1 MVAFGT
7 TSVSD
12 VTQQPIRFL
21 LSDMDGTLLLPDHTL
36 SQRTIEAVRALREAG
51 VLFSLA
57 TGRPPKAML
66 QQIEALG
73 VDLPTAAFNGGT
85 IVNPDGSVL
94 VAHYLSATVAL
105 TALTL
110 FADQPDIE
118 VWVFSGGDWLL
129 KDPYGPMV
137 PREQHGLGYPPVVVE
152 TFEPCLARIDKI
164 VAASNNAELLIELE
178 AQLLPMVEGQ
188 AQVSRSQPVYL
199 DVTAMKANKGE
210 ALATLA
216 EFLGVP
222 LERTAA
228 LGDGG
233 NDPAMFHR
241 AGLSIVMGQAE
252 EAVKRQAD
260 VVTGANTEDGAAQ
273 AIEQYI
279 LKR

>member
-1 MVAFGT
+1 M
-7 TSVSD
+7 SD
-12 VTQQPIRFL
+12 ETQQPIGFL
-21 LSDMDGTLLLPDHTL
+21 LSDMDGTLLLPDHSL
-36 SQRTIEAVRALREAG
+36 SQRTIETVRSLREAG

-85 IVNPDGSVL
+85 IVNPDGSLL
-94 VAHYLSATVAL
+94 VAHYLPATAAL
-105 TALTL
+105 TTLTQ
-110 FADQPDIE
+110 FADLPDIE
-118 VWVFSGGDWLL
+118 VWVFSGGDWLV
-129 KDPYGPMV
+129 KDPGGPMV
-137 PREQHGLGYPPVVVE
+137 PREQHGLGYPPVMVE
-152 TFEPCLARIDKI
+152 SFEPYLQRIDKI
-164 VAASNNAELLIELE
+164 VAASNNTQLLIELE
-178 AQLLPMVEGQ
+178 AQLLPRVEGQ

-199 DVTAMKANKGE
+199 DVTAMQANKGD

-222 LERTAA
+222 LAQTAA
-228 LGDGG
+228 MGDGG

-241 AGLSIVMGQAE
+241 AGLSIAMGQAE

-273 AIEQYI
+273 AIERYI
-279 LKR
+279 LPR

>member
-1 MVAFGT
+1 M
-7 TSVSD
+7 SD
-12 VTQQPIRFL
+12 VTPQPIRFL
-21 LSDMDGTLLLPDHTL
+21 LSDMDGTLLLPDHSL
-36 SQRTIEAVRALREAG
+36 SQRTIEAVRSLREAG

-85 IVNPDGSVL
+85 IVNPDGSLL
-94 VAHYLSATVAL
+94 VAHYLPATAAL
-105 TALTL
+105 TALAL
-110 FADQPDIE
+110 FADLPDIE

-129 KDPYGPMV
+129 KDPHRPMV

-152 TFEPCLARIDKI
+152 SFEPYLERIDKI

-178 AQLLPMVEGQ
+178 AQLLPKVEGQ
-188 AQVSRSQPVYL
+188 AQVSRSQPIYL
-199 DVTAMKANKGE
+199 DVTAMQANKGA

-216 EFLGVP
+216 EFLGVS
-222 LERTAA
+222 LEQTAA
-228 LGDGG
+228 MGDGG

-241 AGLSIVMGQAE
+241 AGLSIAMGQAE
-252 EAVKRQAD
+252 EAVKLQAD

-273 AIEQYI
+273 AIERYI
-279 LKR
+279 LPRQFT

>member
-1 MVAFGT
+1 MTG
-7 TSVSD
+7 

-21 LSDMDGTLLLPDHTL
+21 LSDMDGTLLLPDHSL
-36 SQRTIEAVRALREAG
+36 SQRTIEAVRSLREAG

-73 VDLPTAAFNGGT
+73 VDVPTAAFNGGT
-85 IVNPDGSVL
+85 IVNPDGSLL
-94 VAHYLSATVAL
+94 VAHYVPATAAL
-105 TALTL
+105 TTLTQ
-110 FADQPDIE
+110 FADLPDIE

-129 KDPYGPMV
+129 KDANGPMV

-152 TFEPCLARIDKI
+152 SFEPYLERIDKI
-164 VAASNNAELLIELE
+164 VAASNNTGLLIELE
-178 AQLLPMVEGQ
+178 ALLLPRVEGQ

-199 DVTAMKANKGE
+199 DVTAMQANKGA

-216 EFLGVP
+216 EYLGVA
-222 LERTAA
+222 LEQTAA

-241 AGLSIVMGQAE
+241 AGLSIAMGQAE

-260 VVTGANTEDGAAQ
+260 VVTGPNTEDGAAQ
-273 AIEQYI
+273 AIERYI
-279 LKR
+279 LPR

>member
-1 MVAFGT
+1 MTGA
-7 TSVSD
+7 
-12 VTQQPIRFL
+12 TQQPIRFL

-36 SQRTIEAVRALREAG
+36 SQRTVAAVRSLREVG

-73 VDLPTAAFNGGT
+73 VDVPTAAFNGGT
-85 IVNPDGSVL
+85 IVNPDGSLL
-94 VAHYLSATVAL
+94 VAHYLPATAAL
-105 TALTL
+105 TTLTQ
-110 FADQPDIE
+110 FADLPDIE

-129 KDPYGPMV
+129 KDAEGPMV

-152 TFEPCLARIDKI
+152 SFEPYLERIDKI
-164 VAASNNAELLIELE
+164 VAASNNTGLLIELE
-178 AQLLPMVEGQ
+178 AQLLPKVEGQ

-199 DVTAMKANKGE
+199 DVTAMQANKGA

-216 EFLGVP
+216 EYLGVA
-222 LERTAA
+222 LEQTAA

-241 AGLSIVMGQAE
+241 AGLSIAMGQAE

-260 VVTGANTEDGAAQ
+260 VVTGPNTEDGAAQ
-273 AIEQYI
+273 AIERYI
-279 LKR
+279 LPRQPT

>member
-1 MVAFGT
+1 MR
-7 TSVSD
+7 D

-36 SQRTIEAVRALREAG
+36 SQRTVEAVRSLREAG

-73 VDLPTAAFNGGT
+73 VDVPTAAFNGGT
-85 IVNPDGSVL
+85 IVNPDGSLL
-94 VAHYLSATVAL
+94 VAHYLPATAAL
-105 TALTL
+105 TTLTQ
-110 FADQPDIE
+110 FADLPDIE

-129 KDPYGPMV
+129 KDANGPMV
-137 PREQHGLGYPPVVVE
+137 PREQQGLGYPPVVVE
-152 TFEPCLARIDKI
+152 NFEPYLERIDKI
-164 VAASNNAELLIELE
+164 VAASNNTGLLIELE
-178 AQLLPMVEGQ
+178 AQLLPRVEGQ

-199 DVTAMKANKGE
+199 DVTAMQANKGA
-210 ALATLA
+210 ALETLA
-216 EFLGVP
+216 KYLGVP
-222 LERTAA
+222 LQQTAA

-241 AGLSIVMGQAE
+241 AGLSIAMGQAE

-279 LKR
+279 LPRQPT

>member
-1 MVAFGT
+1 M
-7 TSVSD
+7 SD
-12 VTQQPIRFL
+12 VTPQSIRFL
-21 LSDMDGTLLLPDHTL
+21 LSDMDGTLLLPDHSL
-36 SQRTIEAVRALREAG
+36 SQRTIEAVRSLREAG

-85 IVNPDGSVL
+85 LVNPDGSVL
-94 VAHYLSATVAL
+94 VVHYLPATAAL
-105 TALTL
+105 TALAL
-110 FADQPDIE
+110 FADLPDIE

-129 KDPYGPMV
+129 KDPHRPMV

-152 TFEPCLARIDKI
+152 SFEPYLERIDKI

-178 AQLLPMVEGQ
+178 AQLLPKVEGQ
-188 AQVSRSQPVYL
+188 AQVSRSQPIYL
-199 DVTAMKANKGE
+199 DVTAMQANKGA

-216 EFLGVP
+216 EFLGVS
-222 LERTAA
+222 LEQTAA
-228 LGDGG
+228 MGDGG

-241 AGLSIVMGQAE
+241 AGLSIAMGQAE
-252 EAVKRQAD
+252 EAVKLQAD

-273 AIEQYI
+273 AIERYI
-279 LKR
+279 LPRQFT

>member
-1 MVAFGT
+1 MSELTRA
-7 TSVSD
+7 
-12 VTQQPIRFL
+12 PIRFL
-21 LSDMDGTLLLPDHTL
+21 LSDMDGTLLLPDHSL
-36 SQRTIEAVRALREAG
+36 SRRTIEAVRSLREAG

-85 IVNPDGSVL
+85 LVNPDGSIL
-94 VAHYLSATVAL
+94 VAHYLPATAAL
-105 TALTL
+105 TALAL
-110 FADQPDIE
+110 FADRSDVE

-129 KDPYGPMV
+129 KDPDGPMV
-137 PREQHGLGYPPVVVE
+137 PREQHGLGYPPVVVDS
-152 TFEPCLARIDKI
+152 FEPYLERIDKI
-164 VAASNNAELLIELE
+164 VATSNNTDLLIELE
-178 AQLLPMVEGQ
+178 ALLLPKVQEQ

-199 DVTAMKANKGE
+199 DVTAMQANKGA

-222 LERTAA
+222 LEHTAA

-233 NDPAMFHR
+233 NDPAMFHQ
-241 AGLSIVMGQAE
+241 AGLSIAMGQAE

-279 LKR
+279 LNHPHRAAL

>member
-1 MVAFGT
+1 M
-7 TSVSD
+7 SELK
-12 VTQQPIRFL
+12 QLPIRLL

-36 SQRTIEAVRALREAG
+36 SQRTIDAVRSMREAG

-66 QQIEALG
+66 QTIEALG

-85 IVNPDGSVL
+85 LVNPDGSLL
-94 VAHYLSATVAL
+94 VAHYLPVTAAL
-105 TALTL
+105 TTL
-110 FADQPDIE
+110 AMFADQPGIE

-129 KDPYGPMV
+129 KDPCGPMV
-137 PREQHGLGYPPVVVE
+137 PREQHGLGYPPVTVE
-152 TFEPCLARIDKI
+152 SFEPFLARIDKI
-164 VAASNNAELLIELE
+164 VAASNNAQILVELE
-178 AQLLPMVEGQ
+178 AQLLPKVEGQ

-199 DVTAMKANKGE
+199 DVTAMQANKGE

-216 EFLGVP
+216 EYLGVP
-222 LERTAA
+222 LEQTAA
-228 LGDGG
+228 MGDGG

-241 AGLSIVMGQAE
+241 AGLSIAMGQAE

-260 VVTGANTEDGAAQ
+260 VVTGANTEDGAAE
-273 AIEQYI
+273 AIDQYI

>member
-1 MVAFGT
+1 M
-7 TSVSD
+7 SD
-12 VTQQPIRFL
+12 VTPQPIRFL
-21 LSDMDGTLLLPDHTL
+21 LSDMDGTLLLPDHSL
-36 SQRTIEAVRALREAG
+36 SQRTIEAVRSLREAG

-85 IVNPDGSVL
+85 LVNPDGSVL
-94 VAHYLSATVAL
+94 VAHYLPATAAL
-105 TALTL
+105 TALAL
-110 FADQPDIE
+110 FADLPDIE

-129 KDPYGPMV
+129 KDPHRPMV

-152 TFEPCLARIDKI
+152 SFEPYLERIDKI

-178 AQLLPMVEGQ
+178 AQLLPKVEGQ
-188 AQVSRSQPVYL
+188 AQVSRSQPIYL
-199 DVTAMKANKGE
+199 DVTAMQANKGA

-216 EFLGVP
+216 EFLGVS
-222 LERTAA
+222 LEQTAA
-228 LGDGG
+228 MGDGG

-241 AGLSIVMGQAE
+241 AGLSIAMGQAE
-252 EAVKRQAD
+252 EAVKLQAD

-273 AIEQYI
+273 AIERYI
-279 LKR
+279 LPRQFT

>member
-1 MVAFGT
+1 MT
-7 TSVSD
+7 DLTP
-12 VTQQPIRFL
+12 QPIRFL

-36 SQRTIEAVRALREAG
+36 SQRTIAAVRSLREAG

-85 IVNPDGSVL
+85 IVNPDGSLL
-94 VAHYLSATVAL
+94 VAHYLPATAAL
-105 TALTL
+105 TTLTQ
-110 FADQPDIE
+110 FADLPDIE

-129 KDPYGPMV
+129 KDASGPMV

-152 TFEPCLARIDKI
+152 SFEPYLERIDKI
-164 VAASNNAELLIELE
+164 VAASNNTGLLIELE
-178 AQLLPMVEGQ
+178 AQLLPKVEGQ

-199 DVTAMKANKGE
+199 DVTAMQANKGA
-210 ALATLA
+210 ALVTLA
-216 EFLGVP
+216 EHLGVP
-222 LERTAA
+222 LKQTAV

-241 AGLSIVMGQAE
+241 AGLSIAMGQAE
-252 EAVKRQAD
+252 EAVKHQAD

-273 AIEQYI
+273 AIERYI
-279 LKR
+279 LPRQPA

>member
-1 MVAFGT
+1 M
-7 TSVSD
+7 SD
-12 VTQQPIRFL
+12 ETQQPIRFL
-21 LSDMDGTLLLPDHTL
+21 LSDMDGTLLLPDHSL
-36 SQRTIEAVRALREAG
+36 SQRTIDAVRSLRESG

-85 IVNPDGSVL
+85 IVNPDGSLL
-94 VAHYLSATVAL
+94 VAHYLPATAAL
-105 TALTL
+105 TTLTTL
-110 FADQPDIE
+110 TQFADLPDIE
-118 VWVFSGGDWLL
+118 VWVFSGGDWLV
-129 KDPYGPMV
+129 KDSNGPMV

-152 TFEPCLARIDKI
+152 SFEPYLEYIDKI
-164 VAASNNAELLIELE
+164 VAASNNTQLLIELE
-178 AQLLPMVEGQ
+178 AQLLPRVEGQ

-199 DVTAMKANKGE
+199 DVTAMQANKGD

-216 EFLGVP
+216 EFLGVS
-222 LERTAA
+222 LGQTAA
-228 LGDGG
+228 MGDGG

-241 AGLSIVMGQAE
+241 AGLSIAMGQAE

-273 AIEQYI
+273 AIERYI
-279 LKR
+279 LNAG